1 MASTVTDGT
10 GTDATPRDGKAADRT
25 PRSRTVVPKGSTVA
39 CAGSNFYGAAAPF
52 GTGVQRFSPSMSMAH
67 HVSHRHH
74 RPEMA
79 GIAPPDGRTRSYN
92 PNGKWLPPQLREHDE
107 PAAAR
112 TGKATTPRGSEIR
125 PGSAPTSARGPDW
138 RPRSAAVGQK
148 VGRELRREITEMR
161 EEKLRQMREG
171 GPSPCGGSSHPSPR
185 TVVGLDALEGKALGR
200 VVSAACAKRTSSA
213 TGSLPPGSA
222 ETREHH
228 GEHEREVSPREISME
243 YASLLEFVAGESR
256 RR

>member
-1 MASTVTDGT
+1 MASVANDGS
-10 GTDATPRDGKAADRT
+10 DADDTPRHAKAADRT

-79 GIAPPDGRTRSYN
+79 GIAPPGRTRSYN

-107 PAAAR
+107 PAAAKA
-112 TGKATTPRGSEIR
+112 GKATSPRGSEIR

-138 RPRSAAVGQK
+138 RPRSAAAGQK

-200 VVSAACAKRTSSA
+200 VVSAASAKRTSSA
-213 TGSLPPGSA
+213 TDSLPHGSA
-222 ETREHH
+222 EPR
-228 GEHEREVSPREISME
+228 EHEREVSREISME